1 MSILTYDMARALRDR
16 WPLCLLAELDHPSGV
31 FRAWTG
37 VGDLDYRGH
46 VWKGLG
52 ILGSISPIKS
62 ATDLAIQEVRFSLSG
77 VSAESLALLSP
88 AVRKRP
94 ARAWLGSFN
103 KATGNIVRDP
113 FELLD
118 CEMDTQDFTVDDN
131 GMATLFIVARSG
143 FYTLERAIDEVWSD
157 QDQQRRFPGDIG
169 LRDLAS
175 LQNAEVHWTPT

>member
-16 WPLCLLAELDHPSGV
+16 WPLCLLAELDHPSGM

-46 VWKGLG
+46 IWKGLG

-77 VSAESLALLSP
+77 VSSESLALLSP
-88 AVRKRP
+88 AVRRRQ
-94 ARAWLGSFN
+94 AQTWLASFN
-103 KATGNIVRDP
+103 RETGAIVRDP
-113 FELLD
+113 FQLLD
-118 CEMDTQDFTVDDN
+118 CEMDTQEFSIGEDGLATVY
-131 GMATLFIVARSG
+131 IVARSG

-169 LRDLAS
+169 LRDLAT
-175 LQNAEVHWTPT
+175 LQNAEVHWVDT